1 VLFTNI
7 LDDLIE
13 EFFFLLQKKKEKQ
26 TTKFWENKNI
36 NKVNLV

>member
-13 EFFFLLQKKKEKQ
+13 EFFFFCKKKEKQ